1 MKRHNTSNQV
11 SKSKIT
17 GESYTSEN
25 SDEVFT
31 HGKMFCVDHSKNG
44 RAKCRKCRKNIDKD
58 MIRIGKNV
66 IFKDQ
71 YILHYFHVE
80 CIFDSFKRAR
90 SLSNVITSLSEIAVL
105 EDISDEDRSML
116 TSLIE
121 GVDVQRLIDKK
132 SDKRAEKINKGP
144 LKKVDQKKL
153 KSHNKPITKF
163 LFTNGDQMNSAKF
176 QELQQHVDREKPLII
191 AICEVKPKNCTK
203 ERTNEDYQIPDY
215 ELHPV
220 NLQNNDAGRGIAVYT
235 HNSISKSVTQIKLD
249 IEYEEAC
256 LLEVRLRGGDKLL
269 FACCYRSPTTSSTS
283 EMNND
288 NLNLLL
294 NKICDKNY
302 SHRCIIGDFNF
313 KDINWTSWTTPHGAE
328 SKEAKFI
335 EAIKDCF
342 LHQHIDEPTRRRGND
357 IPSQLDLI
365 FSDEEMQ
372 VTDIQHLAPLG
383 KSDHSV
389 ISFNYC
395 SYIDYSKPKDVFD
408 LAKGD
413 YEAMRTELL
422 ESNWCAEFVAGAKS
436 RSCEENWR
444 LLKAKII
451 ELKNKYVPIRKAP
464 DKPQWKKGVVPISQE
479 AKAAILNKRKSHRR
493 WMSKRHADDSAEA
506 RKSYTKASNKVK
518 KLLRKAKKAFEKGIA
533 VEAKAN
539 PKKFWLHARKKL
551 STKTGIAPLLEN
563 SSDPDSLRFDDEAK
577 ANILQKQF
585 LSVFTTEST
594 EEIPKLSQRTTSII
608 RNLIIIE
615 DDVQKRLSSLNPNKS
630 CGPDGIPS
638 RILKELAEIIAGPI
652 TALFNC
658 SLQRGEVPSDWKK
671 ANISPIFKK
680 GSKSIAAN
688 YRPISL
694 TAVLC
699 KLMESF
705 IRDHVMTYLMENIL
719 LTVKQHGF
727 ICGRSTVTQLLKYLD
742 DCAKCVAS
750 GKVVDAIYLDF
761 EKAFDTVPHR
771 RLLEKLKAYGI
782 TGEILSWIGDYLRE
796 RTQVVLVN
804 GTDSAIGAVSSGV
817 PQGSVLGPLLF
828 VIYINDMLD
837 NITSGGLLFAD
848 DTKVYRQICSKE
860 DSLKLQSDI
869 DLMKAWTDRWLLR
882 FNADK
887 CHVLTLGRIEN
898 ILHTHR
904 YKINDKELEHVF
916 EEKDLGVH
924 VDADLSF
931 EEHIATKIK
940 KANQIMGLIRRTFTY
955 LDKESFKKLYTALV
969 RPHLEYAQAVWSPH
983 LKKYQDLVER
993 VQMRATKLVD
1003 HMGALDYSER
1013 LKAMKLPT
1021 LSFRRYRGDMIEVFK
1036 HFHKY
1041 DRSIISESFQPRE
1054 RPSRKHNFQL
1064 HEKKPIDGVRGVHYN
1079 SFYNRTARQWND
1091 LPSHVVDA
1099 TSVDMFKNRFDEANK
1114 DNLQMFDYEATTT
1127 SSDL

>member
-1 MKRHNTSNQV
+1 ML
-11 SKSKIT
+11 
-17 GESYTSEN
+17 
-25 SDEVFT
+25 
-31 HGKMFCVDHSKNG
+31 
-44 RAKCRKCRKNIDKD
+44 
-58 MIRIGKNV
+58 RIGKNI

-71 YILHYFHVE
+71 YILHYFHVD

-90 SLSNVITSLSEIAVL
+90 SISSVITSFSEISPL
-105 EDISDEDRSML
+105 EDISDEEESML
-116 TSLIE
+116 RRLIDR
-121 GVDVQRLIDKK
+121 VDVQRLKEEK
-132 SDKRAEKINKGP
+132 SGKCVSKISHSPSKP
-144 LKKVDQKKL
+144 VDRRKL
-153 KSHNKPITKF
+153 KPHSKPTTKI

-176 QELQQHVDREKPLII
+176 QEMQQHVDREKPLII
-191 AICEVKPKNCTK
+191 AICEAKPKNCTK
-203 ERTNEDYQIPDY
+203 ERTIKDYQIPDY

-220 NLQNNDAGRGIAVYT
+220 NLLNKDAGRGIAVYT
-235 HNSISKSVTQIKLD
+235 HSSISKSVTQIKLD
-249 IEYEEAC
+249 IKYEEVC
-256 LLEVRLRGGDKLL
+256 LLEVRLRGGDMLL
-269 FACCYRSPTTSSTS
+269 FACCYRSPTSSSTS
-283 EMNND
+283 ETNND

-294 NKICDKNY
+294 KEICDKKY
-302 SHRCIIGDFNF
+302 SHRCILGDFNF
-313 KDINWTSWTTPHGAE
+313 KDIHWASWTTPHGVE

-335 EAIKDCF
+335 ETIKDCF
-342 LHQHIDEPTRRRGND
+342 LHQHIGEPTRRRGND
-357 IPSQLDLI
+357 SPSLLDLI

-372 VTDIQHLAPLG
+372 VTDITHLAPLG

-389 ISFNYC
+389 ISFNFC
-395 SYIDYSKPKDVFD
+395 SYVDYTKPKDTFD

-413 YEAMRTELL
+413 YEAMRVELR
-422 ESNWCAEFVAGAKS
+422 ETNWCAEFVAGAKN
-436 RSCEENWR
+436 RTCEENWQ
-444 LLKAKII
+444 LLNAKLL
-451 ELKNKYVPIRKAP
+451 ELKSRYVPIRKAP
-464 DKPQWKKGVVPISQE
+464 VKPKWKKGVYPINE
-479 AKAAILNKRKSHRR
+479 ETKAAILNKKKSHRL
-493 WMSKRHADDSAEA
+493 WMSKRHTADSAEA
-506 RKSYTKASNKVK
+506 RKTFTKASNKVK
-518 KLLRKAKKAFEKGIA
+518 KLLKKVKKLFEKGIA
-533 VEAKAN
+533 AEAKKK
-539 PKKFWLHARKKL
+539 PKRFWSHSRRKL
-551 STKTGIAPLLEN
+551 STKTSVAPLLEIAADPN
-563 SSDPDSLRFDDEAK
+563 SLKFDDETK

-585 LSVFTTEST
+585 LGVFTTEIT

-608 RNLIIIE
+608 SSLTIVE

-638 RILKELAEIIAGPI
+638 RILKELADIIAGPI
-652 TALFNC
+652 AALFNC
-658 SLQRGEVPSDWKK
+658 SLQLGEVPSDWKK

-680 GSKSIAAN
+680 GSKSMAAN

-705 IRDHVMTYLMENIL
+705 IRDHVMTHLMENKL
-719 LTVKQHGF
+719 LTAKQHGF

-782 TGEILSWIGDYLRE
+782 TGEIFHWISNYLRG

-804 GTDSAIGAVSSGV
+804 GTESEIGGVSSGV
-817 PQGSVLGPLLF
+817 PQGLVLGPLLF
-828 VIYINDMLD
+828 VLYINDMLD
-837 NITSGGLLFAD
+837 NITSDSLLFAD

-860 DSLKLQSDI
+860 DALKLQADI
-869 DLMKAWTDRWLLR
+869 DLMKEWTDKWLLR

-887 CHVLTLGRIEN
+887 CHVLTIGKIEN

-924 VDADLSF
+924 IDTDLSF

-940 KANQIMGLIRRTFTY
+940 KANQIMGLIRRSFTY
-955 LDKESFKKLYTALV
+955 LDKDSFKKLYTALV
-969 RPHLEYAQAVWSPH
+969 RPHLEYAQSVWSPH

-1003 HMGALDYSER
+1003 HMGALDYNER
-1013 LKAMKLPT
+1013 LKAIDLPT

-1041 DRSIISESFQPRE
+1041 DRSIVSESFQPKE
-1054 RPSRKHNFQL
+1054 RSTRRHNFQL
-1064 HEKKPIDGVRGVHYN
+1064 HERKPIDGVRGVHQN
-1079 SFYNRTARQWND
+1079 SFYNRITRQWND
-1091 LPSHVVDA
+1091 LSSHIVDA
-1099 TSVDMFKNRFDEANK
+1099 TSVDMFKNRFDAANK
-1114 DNLQMFDYEATTT
+1114 TNLQMFNYEATTT
-1127 SSDL
+1127 LSDS